1 MSYADIILP
10 VPLDGCFTY
19 TIPEEMQGRVGE
31 GMRVVVPFGRNKQ
44 YVGIVARLHDEKPQ
58 GYQVKPLAEVLD
70 AQPILLP
77 GQLKFWQ
84 WIADYYMSP
93 IGEVYKAALPAG
105 LKAEEGY
112 KPRTET
118 FIRLTPNYR
127 NEPTLHVAL
136 NMLARAP
143 KQQEAFIA
151 YLSLSRWDTIDGD
164 TCREPV
170 LEITREELLNVS
182 ESSLT
187 IINQL
192 VKRGFLETYE
202 VEVGRLN
209 QGGEAHPDRIKPLS
223 KAQQDA
229 YNQILFSFLKSR

>member
-1 MSYADIILP
+1 MNFADVILP

-19 TIPEEMQGRVGE
+19 AIPAEMQAKVGD
-31 GMRVVVPFGRNKQ
+31 GMRVLVPFGRSKH
-44 YVGIVARLHDEKPQ
+44 YVGIISKIHDQKPQ
-58 GYQVKPLAEVLD
+58 GYQVKAIEALLD
-70 AQPILLP
+70 EQPVLLP

-118 FIRLTPNYR
+118 FIRLTENYR

-151 YLSLSRWDTIDGD
+151 YLSLSRWDTIEGNV
-164 TCREPV
+164 CR
-170 LEITREELLNVS
+170 
-182 ESSLT
+182 
-187 IINQL
+187 
-192 VKRGFLETYE
+192 
-202 VEVGRLN
+202 
-209 QGGEAHPDRIKPLS
+209 
-223 KAQQDA
+223 
-229 YNQILFSFLKSR
+229 